1 MYNANHLTCVRSQ
14 NVMRHQLQGMDQIL
28 LEAVKDKKES
38 VRNSQCEFRKGNF
51 CLSNLI
57 VFYDEMAEGGMTHPW
72 SG

>member
-1 MYNANHLTCVRSQ
+1 MGV
-14 NVMRHQLQGMDQIL
+14 DQIL

-38 VRNSQCEFRKGNF
+38 IRNSQCEFRKGNF
-51 CLSNLI
+51 CLSNMI